1 MLQKLAPGLFV
12 CLWATGFIGARLGMP
27 YSEPGTF
34 LAIRFG
40 IAFIVLGLIAFILKA
55 QWPGLKMALHSIA
68 IGSLMHGFY
77 LGAVF
82 WSIDRGMPAGVSAVI
97 VGLQPL
103 LTAILAGWLLKE
115 AITRKHWIG
124 IALGFLGVVLVL
136 APKIDIADSGI
147 NAATIV
153 ASVLGMISV
162 TIGTIYQKQ
171 VGSLSDLRSG
181 TALQYLG
188 GFIPVAILSLSME
201 TREIQWSGEMIF
213 AMVWA
218 VVILSFLAV
227 FLLMWLI
234 REGSVAKLSTLFF
247 LVPGVAA
254 VMAYFLFGETLEPV
268 QLIGMFLCAVAVG
281 LASRAGTL
289 ERDKTP
295 PLAQASDGSK

>member
-1 MLQKLAPGLFV
+1 MFHKLAPGIFV

-34 LAIRFG
+34 LTIRFG
-40 IAFIVLGLIAFILKA
+40 IAFLVLALLAFIMKA
-55 QWPGLKMALHSIA
+55 QWPGLKMAMHSIA
-68 IGSLMHGFY
+68 IGALLHGFY

-115 AITRKHWIG
+115 TITRQHWIG
-124 IALGFLGVVLVL
+124 IALGFLGVILVL

-147 NAATIV
+147 NSGTII
-153 ASVLGMISV
+153 ASILGMVSV

-171 VGSLSDLRSG
+171 VGSLSDLKTG

-188 GFIPVAILSLSME
+188 GVIPVAVLSFTLE
-201 TREIQWSGEMIF
+201 TRQIEWSGEMIF
-213 AMVWA
+213 AMAWA
-218 VVILSFLAV
+218 ILVLSFLAI

-254 VMAYFLFGETLEPV
+254 VMAYFLFDETMAPI
-268 QLIGMFLCAVAVG
+268 QLIGMLLCAVAVA
-281 LASRAGTL
+281 LASGNSK
-289 ERDKTP
+289 RDKTP
-295 PLAQASDGSK
+295 PLAQASEVAK

>member
-1 MLQKLAPGLFV
+1 MFHKLAPALFV

-34 LAIRFG
+34 LTIRFSS
-40 IAFIVLGLIAFILKA
+40 AFLVLALVAIVFKA
-55 QWPGLKMALHSIA
+55 HWPGIRLALHSVA
-68 IGSLMHGFY
+68 IGALLHGFY

-103 LTAILAGWLLKE
+103 LTAILAGWILGE
-115 AITRKHWIG
+115 VITRQHWIG
-124 IALGFLGVVLVL
+124 IALGFLGVVFVL

-147 NAATIV
+147 NHATIL

-171 VGSLSDLRSG
+171 VGSSSDLKSG

-188 GFIPVAILSLSME
+188 AAIPVATLSLTLE
-201 TREIQWSGEMIF
+201 TRQIDWSNEMIF
-213 AMVWA
+213 AMAWA
-218 VVILSFLAV
+218 ILVLSFLAV

-234 REGSVAKLSTLFF
+234 RQGSVAKLSTMFF

-254 VMAYFLFGETLEPV
+254 VMAYFLFGETLVPV
-268 QLIGMFLCAVAVG
+268 QLVGMFLCAIAVA
-281 LASRAGTL
+281 LASNSTKT
-289 ERDKTP
+289 ERDKTS
-295 PLAQASDGSK
+295 PLAQTSDRSK